1 MHVYVHIYMH
11 NYHMYA
17 LIFLQKY
24 KNYNNKDYND
34 MAIAI
39 SHKMLQK
46 KTKVFGQPNMSTYIL
61 HSSLINNYK

>member
-1 MHVYVHIYMH
+1 MH

-24 KNYNNKDYND
+24 KSYNNKDYND

-46 KTKVFGQPNMSTYIL
+46 KTKFLANPICLLVYFIRA
-61 HSSLINNYK
+61 

>member
-11 NYHMYA
+11 NYHIYA

-24 KNYNNKDYND
+24 KSYNNKDYND

-46 KTKVFGQPNMSTYIL
+46 KPKFLANTICL
-61 HSSLINNYK
+61 LIYFIHA